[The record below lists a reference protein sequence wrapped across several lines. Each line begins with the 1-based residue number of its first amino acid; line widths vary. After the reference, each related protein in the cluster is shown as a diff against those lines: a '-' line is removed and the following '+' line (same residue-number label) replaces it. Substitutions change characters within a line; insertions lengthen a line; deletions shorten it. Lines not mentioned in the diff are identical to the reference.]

1 MWVLA
6 GGTSFPCEKD
16 SDRGSTRVVPLCLF
30 HRSNSKHIM
39 CLRAQGEVGSHD
51 HMLVPAGCF
60 GSRTS
65 SSHPLPGNGSSAVKW
80 GLLYYI
86 LGGRGGG

>member
-30 HRSNSKHIM
+30 HRSNPKHIM

-65 SSHPLPGNGSSAVKW
+65 SHPLPGNGSSAVKW
-80 GLLYYI
+80 GLL
-86 LGGRGGG
+86 GEGGGVAHL